1 MALGPRVS
9 LKVDILGVLV
19 IHPGAS
25 GAAWRE
31 LEVSWTRPA
40 TPSLICSCGTRL
52 KHSKSRFRFT
62 RPGLQMVSTS
72 ITVFRSSTALST
84 PLHVEWSSKVDDAVQ
99 NAGSAMEALR
109 KAMRSC
115 FKSNVGFAGGK
126 SGASLATCEPA
137 PGRSRE
143 LHPASR
149 LQVKATGDAQSDR
162 FLVLLIEVG
171 VSPCNPSMKR
181 ALQRQLT
188 RTSVGFVPC
197 PNSLDAQIL
206 DLQGGLCPSSIE
218 QDRRNSGR

>member
-1 MALGPRVS
+1 MDASCNPQLDMQLWNTFKTLEIQVS
-9 LKVDILGVLV
+9 LYTARVADGLNFYHGFQIL
-19 IHPGAS
+19 HCPQH
-25 GAAWRE
+25 
-31 LEVSWTRPA
+31 T
-40 TPSLICSCGTRL
+40 
-52 KHSKSRFRFT
+52 
-62 RPGLQMVSTS
+62 
-72 ITVFRSSTALST
+72 
-84 PLHVEWSSKVDDAVQ
+84 LHVEWSSKVDDAVQ

-126 SGASLATCEPA
+126 SGASQATCEPA

-162 FLVLLIEVG
+162 FLVLLTEVG

-206 DLQGGLCPSSIE
+206 GLQGGLCPSSIE